1 MAAKWQWAV
10 LIGCLLATT
19 PVTAGEGLNPAEHL
33 PAFSVLDLNGRTQS
47 SSAYRGKVLVLHFWA
62 TWCPYCRGEIP
73 KLKRLYE
80 EWASRGVAVLT
91 VSMDKDIGTL
101 KQFIQQQGLRYPV
114 IADRQGNFS
123 LASRYQISGVPITF
137 IVRRDG
143 TIAHRLM
150 GPADLVG
157 LISRLLSRLKR

>member
-1 MAAKWQWAV
+1 
-10 LIGCLLATT
+10 
-19 PVTAGEGLNPAEHL
+19 
-33 PAFSVLDLNGRTQS
+33 
-47 SSAYRGKVLVLHFWA
+47 A

-80 EWASRGVAVLT
+80 EWASRGVVVLT

-123 LASRYQISGVPITF
+123 LASRYRISGVPITF

-157 LISRLLSRLKR
+157 LISRLLSQSKS